1 MVKRYAIVATR
12 TPSAVAAYM
21 PANYEVMATFE
32 EGELD
37 DIAAT
42 MTEPGCVR
50 GYGHVVI
57 EGRDS
62 HGWTLDDYV
71 IPRLQSGL
79 HSAWEIDLSHPVM
92 KRIEVKPRV

>member
-1 MVKRYAIVATR
+1 MVMRYAIVATR
-12 TPSAVAAYM
+12 TPASVAAYL
-21 PANYEVMATFE
+21 PANYEVIWTSE
-32 EGELD
+32 VGELD
-37 DIAAT
+37 DLAAT
-42 MTEPGCVR
+42 MTEPGAVR

-57 EGRDS
+57 QGRDS

-92 KRIEVKPRV
+92 KRIPVPS